1 MAKSKS
7 PIPPS
12 DAGESRVESDY
23 EHQQR
28 FLSDIDRST
37 WRGTHPPSHPG
48 PRGIVHKLAVASNV
62 PHTFESK

>member
-7 PIPPS
+7 PIPES
-12 DAGESRVESDY
+12 DAESPRPESDY

-28 FLSDIDRST
+28 FLYDIDRST
-37 WRGTHPPSHPG
+37 WRGVHPPSHPG

-62 PHTFESK
+62 PHIFQSK